1 MCSKLLKLSVR
12 WVTYFG
18 EGFNIYSF
26 MNSQYQFWIRMRIT
40 IICFVDYSQEYLE
53 IVQFSRLATL
63 RHFMNSDC
71 FLCYYNLLLQS
82 LWKDIHLFFL
92 PNCVSFIVDWYQRL
106 RCFWQMTHRHR
117 YWKIR
122 SKSISLALQKF
133 RIKVDVIANVDRP
146 YNGKMH
152 LLPY

>member
-1 MCSKLLKLSVR
+1 MD
-12 WVTYFG
+12 G
-18 EGFNIYSF
+18 I
-26 MNSQYQFWIRMRIT
+26 

-133 RIKVDVIANVDRP
+133 RIKVDVIANLDRP
-146 YNGKMH
+146 YNRKMH
-152 LLPY
+152 LWPYQRGYAFFTVMEKCNRHTFVIMKYLNNLNV

>member
-1 MCSKLLKLSVR
+1 MYNIDYYIWHDHHLLEIIPWIYVIIFTVSWIL
-12 WVTYFG
+12 
-18 EGFNIYSF
+18 NINF
-26 MNSQYQFWIRMRIT
+26 ELE
-40 IICFVDYSQEYLE
+40 CELDYSQVYLE
-53 IVQFSRLATL
+53 IVQFSRLATIC
-63 RHFMNSDC
+63 HFMNSDC
-71 FLCYYNLLLQS
+71 FLCHYNLLLQS
-82 LWKDIHLFFL
+82 FWKDIHLFFL